1 MKLPSWLN
9 SIVVVSALGYFVDI
23 FDLFTFSVVRIQSLK
38 SLGVTDDAILSEGIR
53 LLNFQMSGIL
63 IGAVFWGTLGDRK
76 GRLTS
81 LFGSIL
87 LYSIANL
94 GNAFVTDLNMYAA
107 LRFISGFGLAGELGV
122 AITLVSE
129 ILPKHQR
136 GLGTMFVASLGLSGS
151 IFAGLLSQHIDWR
164 TSYLVG
170 GGLGLLLL
178 FLRFQTRESP
188 LYQNLNAQKQ
198 VRRGRFLDLFSN
210 RERGMRYLKTIA
222 VGFPIWG
229 IFGIVVT
236 FSPEFAKALQIHGPV
251 SAAICIQFSNLGVVI
266 GDVLA
271 GWMSHVMRSRTR
283 VLKIFLFL
291 LAATAVVFL
300 NFKDQSVQ
308 AFYGLCF
315 FMGFS
320 TGYWTIFITVAAE
333 SFGTNLRSTVATTA
347 PNFVRGSVV
356 PLTLFFQTLLPSL
369 GMIPS
374 ATVLIVIVLAIGS
387 WSIWSLQ
394 ETFARDLE
402 FTEA

>member
-1 MKLPSWLN
+1 LN
-9 SIVVVSALGYFVDI
+9 TYAL
-23 FDLFTFSVVRIQSLK
+23 
-38 SLGVTDDAILSEGIR
+38 
-53 LLNFQMSGIL
+53 
-63 IGAVFWGTLGDRK
+63 
-76 GRLTS
+76 
-81 LFGSIL
+81 
-87 LYSIANL
+87 
-94 GNAFVTDLNMYAA
+94 

-129 ILPKHQR
+129 ILPKAQR

-151 IFAGLLSQHIDWR
+151 IFAGLLSRHVDWR

-188 LYQNLNAQKQ
+188 LYQSLNSQSN
-198 VRRGRFLDLFSN
+198 VRRGRFLDLLATG
-210 RERGMRYLKTIA
+210 ERARRYLKTIA
-222 VGFPIWG
+222 VGLPIWG
-229 IFGIVVT
+229 IFGIIVT
-236 FSPEFAKALQIHGPV
+236 FSPEFAKALQIQGDV
-251 SAAICIQFSNLGVVI
+251 SAAVCIQFSNLGVVI

-271 GWMSHVMRSRTR
+271 GFMSHIMKSRIR
-283 VLKIFLFL
+283 VLKIFLVL
-291 LAATAVVFL
+291 LATVAVVFL
-300 NFKDQSVQ
+300 NFKDRSVD
-308 AFYGLCF
+308 AFYALCF
-315 FMGFS
+315 CMGFS

-356 PLTLFFQTLLPSL
+356 PLTIFFQALLPKF

-374 ATVLIVIVLAIGS
+374 AAVLIVFGLTVGG

-402 FTEA
+402 FVE